1 MPAAVMQP
9 YIVRVS
15 LLVSSLTVWRLLQH
29 ALCPA
34 AQKGTTAL
42 IWASICG
49 HESVVKVLLEAG
61 ADKEAKN
68 EVRVSGLCLVQLLK

>member
-34 AQKGTTAL
+34 AQKGNTAL
-42 IWASICG
+42 IFASSSG
-49 HESVVKVLLEAG
+49 HESVVKVLVAAR
-61 ADKEAKN
+61 ADMDAKN